1 MNSDINTLLNV
12 LKAFTEGGVKYVICG
27 GVACVLHGV
36 ERATYD
42 IDLSVSLETKNL
54 ENIIRI
60 TKKFNLV
67 PRIPEPAENLLSPE
81 ARNRWVKEKNAL
93 VYTFLSKNSPL
104 QIDIFL
110 SYPKSFD
117 ELLENADIIT
127 VDNIDIVVSSKE
139 DLIFAKNMILE
150 KRDKDITDIRE
161 LKKLLDE
168 ERKEDKEN

>member
-12 LKAFTEGGVKYVICG
+12 LKALTEGGVKYVLCG

-36 ERATYD
+36 EKATYD